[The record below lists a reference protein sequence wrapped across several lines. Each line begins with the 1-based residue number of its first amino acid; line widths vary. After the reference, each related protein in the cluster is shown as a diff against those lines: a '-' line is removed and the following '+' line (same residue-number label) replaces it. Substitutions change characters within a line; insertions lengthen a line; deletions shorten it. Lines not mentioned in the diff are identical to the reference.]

1 MWNFNGEAMNENSGK
16 NGVQLLDRAVML
28 LDLVSDAGS
37 EGATLKALCELSGLN
52 KVTCHR
58 ILNSLV
64 EHQLLQKVQSDKCYR
79 LGTKLLVFG
88 AKAARGPGL
97 RRQFQPALERLRQ
110 QTGETAML
118 MARDRDDSVCIDRY
132 DSEYQMQTLTG
143 SVGGAVPLGLGPGS
157 LAILAFLEEDQQ
169 QAILARNRARL
180 DSWPQLTAENLQL
193 KLDQTRLQGFA
204 IDPGELI
211 PGIAGIAVPIEVSGA
226 GVVGSLG
233 LTFLSPRLNPEVQ
246 QHYVALLQEEVAAIA
261 PLISPLDTR
270 LRASL

>member
-1 MWNFNGEAMNENSGK
+1 MSLKAEK

-28 LDLVSDAGS
+28 LDLVADAGS
-37 EGATLKALCELSGLN
+37 EGTTLKALGELSGLN

-64 EHQLLQKVQSDKCYR
+64 EHQMLQKIQGDKCYR
-79 LGTKLLVFG
+79 LGTKLLVYG

-97 RRQFQPALERLRQ
+97 RRQFQPVLERLRQ
-110 QTGETAML
+110 QTGETVML

-143 SVGGAVPLGLGPGS
+143 SIGGSVPLGLGPGS
-157 LAILAFLEEDQQ
+157 LAILAFLDVEQRQEIMQ
-169 QAILARNRARL
+169 RNRPRL
-180 DSWPQLTAENLQL
+180 QNWPQLAGEKFQQ
-193 KLDQTRLQGFA
+193 KLNQTVEQGFA
-204 IDPGELI
+204 LDPGELI
-211 PGIAGIAVPIEVSGA
+211 PGIAGIAVPIHVAGA
-226 GVVGSLG
+226 GVVGSVG
-233 LTFLSPRLNPEVQ
+233 ITFLSPRLNDDVQ
-246 QHYVALLQEEVAAIA
+246 QRFVALLRQEVAAIA

>member
-1 MWNFNGEAMNENSGK
+1 MSDNTGK

-28 LDLVSDAGS
+28 LDLVADAGS
-37 EGATLKALCELSGLN
+37 EGATLKMLVELSGLN

-64 EHQLLQKVQSDKCYR
+64 EHQMLQKVQGDKCYR
-79 LGTKLLVFG
+79 LGTKLLVYG

-97 RRQFQPALERLRQ
+97 RRQFQTALERLRQ
-110 QTGETAML
+110 QTGETVML

-157 LAILAFLEEDQQ
+157 LAILAFLEPELQHE
-169 QAILARNRARL
+169 IVARNHARL
-180 DSWPQLTAENLQL
+180 KEWPQLTAEALQR
-193 KLDQTRLQGFA
+193 KLEQTATQGFA
-204 IDPGELI
+204 VDPGELI
-211 PGIAGIAVPIEVSGA
+211 PGIAGIAVPIHVPGA

-233 LTFLSPRLNPEVQ
+233 MTFLSPRLNAEVQ
-246 QHYVALLQEEVAAIA
+246 QRYVALLKEEVAAIA

>member
-1 MWNFNGEAMNENSGK
+1 MSDNAGK

-28 LDLVSDAGS
+28 LDLVADAGS
-37 EGATLKALCELSGLN
+37 EGATLKTLCELSGLN

-64 EHQLLQKVQSDKCYR
+64 EHQLLHKIHGDKHYR

-110 QTGETAML
+110 QTGETVML

-157 LAILAFLEEDQQ
+157 LAILSFLEPEQQ

-180 DSWPQLTAENLQL
+180 DSWSMLTPERLDSWIAATLQ
-193 KLDQTRLQGFA
+193 QGYA
-204 IDPGELI
+204 IDSGELI
-211 PGIAGIAVPIEVSGA
+211 PGIAGIAVPVRVAGA

-233 LTFLSPRLNPEVQ
+233 LTFLSPRLNAEVCAR
-246 QHYVALLQEEVAAIA
+246 YVALLQEEVAGIE
-261 PLISPLDTR
+261 PLLSPLDTR
-270 LRASL
+270 LRTSM

>member
-1 MWNFNGEAMNENSGK
+1 MGESQGK

-28 LDLVSDAGS
+28 LDLVADAGS
-37 EGATLKALCELSGLN
+37 EGATLKRLCELSGLN

-64 EHQLLQKVQSDKCYR
+64 EHQMLHKIHSDKCYR
-79 LGTKLLVFG
+79 LGTKMLVFG

-97 RRQFQPALERLRQ
+97 RGQFQPALERLRRA
-110 QTGETAML
+110 TAETVML

-132 DSEYQMQTLTG
+132 DSEFQMQTLTG

-157 LAILAFLEEDQQ
+157 LAILSFMEADAQ

-180 DSWPQLTAENLQL
+180 DSWPALTPQRLAQWLA
-193 KLDQTRLQGFA
+193 QTQQQGFA
-204 IDPGELI
+204 LDAGELI
-211 PGIAGIAVPIEVSGA
+211 PGIAGIAVPIRVAGA
-226 GVVGSLG
+226 GVVASLG

-246 QHYVALLQEEVAAIA
+246 AHYVTLLQQEVAAIE
-261 PLISPLDTR
+261 PLLSPLDTR
-270 LRASL
+270 LRASM